1 MSSPESE
8 SEENGV
14 LRESG
19 DIPLYDDTV
28 FEEEELEEDTKKRV
42 VRGMIDKTHTKT
54 LDYNT
59 IVEEQRSSIERAN
72 EILNVR
78 GTSGSIT

>member
-28 FEEEELEEDTKKRV
+28 FEEEELEEDTKVYFARLLSCFFGFHKRRV
-42 VRGMIDKTHTKT
+42 CVRS
-54 LDYNT
+54 
-59 IVEEQRSSIERAN
+59 V
-72 EILNVR
+72 
-78 GTSGSIT
+78 